1 MNLVNAPVNFDKMS
15 KNLLAFGTAEL
26 EISVT
31 NVSPLLA
38 AAMLQTAVSFLRRL
52 EEIVRRENV
61 GVSRYSYNWRMT
73 MECLLIQSIQAPGT
87 LGPRCSIP

>member
-15 KNLLAFGTAEL
+15 KNLPAFGTTEL

-52 EEIVRRENV
+52 EELV
-61 GVSRYSYNWRMT
+61 
-73 MECLLIQSIQAPGT
+73 
-87 LGPRCSIP
+87 